1 MRPLTEAENK
11 ITEFKTELDI
21 EYTIQLE
28 AVKNQANSNSNQPF
42 KKYEAGCTPCKCR
55 I

>member
-11 ITEFKTELDI
+11 NTVFKTELDI

-28 AVKNQANSNSNQPF
+28 AIENQACSNSNQPF
-42 KKYEAGCTPCKCR
+42 
-55 I
+55 